1 MIKETEKELP
11 SSDSSMGVYSLLPFA
26 NRTRVDDDGI
36 AVGDAAECGMKDH
49 PEMNSGYRQG
59 RLAGCSA

>member
-11 SSDSSMGVYSLLPFA
+11 SSDSSMGVYSSLPCIGG
-26 NRTRVDDDGI
+26 TRVDDDGI

-49 PEMNSGYRQG
+49 PEMNNGYRQG
-59 RLAGCSA
+59 RLEGCSA